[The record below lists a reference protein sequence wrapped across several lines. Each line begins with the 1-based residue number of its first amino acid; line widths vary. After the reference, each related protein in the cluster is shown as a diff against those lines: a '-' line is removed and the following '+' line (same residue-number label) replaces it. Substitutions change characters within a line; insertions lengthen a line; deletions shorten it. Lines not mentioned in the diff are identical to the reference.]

1 VAVLNRKGGPWKGG
15 YVSVGSRGRKTYVL
29 ERRVNGKRFH
39 VSTRCHDERAA
50 LRHLDRF
57 ESNPLAY
64 RPEGDEGGAPLHI
77 TSADLQRYITW
88 SREVKGNTREHA
100 REVNRYLTHWLA
112 DLGAADWRG
121 LKLGQLHAVLDK
133 RKTARAY
140 RIASLKAFFTWL
152 REVDGRVTTEQDT
165 TQDLATIQA
174 VPERQRHEKAVTKA
188 VVEQLL
194 GELVGNARDLLL
206 VKASTGFHTSEIRR
220 IISGELNAVLEELSE
235 PAAQATGCVAVVRF
249 IHKNGDKV
257 AKRIETRQLL
267 DALLRLRETGFSA
280 RRVNDAIKAA
290 CVRLKLEEF
299 TAGVLRHSWG
309 TWHLENGASIEA
321 IAAGYDHKSKRTTER
336 FYLKV
341 GVPKASVPAVTFD
354 VADPTVH

>member
-1 VAVLNRKGGPWKGG
+1 VAVLNRKGGVWKGG
-15 YVSVGSRGRKTYVL
+15 YISLGARDRKTFII
-29 ERRVNGKRFH
+29 ERRVNGQRFH

-64 RPEGDEGGAPLHI
+64 RPEGDESSAPLRI

-100 REVNRYLTHWLA
+100 REVNRYLTHWLE
-112 DLGAADWRG
+112 DLGAADWRA
-121 LKLGQLHAVLDK
+121 LKLGQLHTALDK

-140 RIASLKAFFTWL
+140 RIASLKAFFSWL
-152 REVDGRVTTEQDT
+152 REVDGRVTKEQDT
-165 TQDLATIQA
+165 TQDLASIQA
-174 VPERQRHEKAVTKA
+174 VPERQRREKAVPKA
-188 VVEQLL
+188 VVEKLIREID
-194 GELVGNARDLLL
+194 GSARDFLI
-206 VKASTGFHTSEIRR
+206 VKAATGFHTSEIGR
-220 IISGELNAVLEELSE
+220 IVRGEQGAAIEQLSE
-235 PAAQATGCVAVVRF
+235 AAAQATGCVAVVRF

-267 DALLRLRETGFSA
+267 DALLRLQQTGFSA

-290 CVRLKLEEF
+290 CKVLELDAF

-309 TWHLENGASIEA
+309 TWHLDAGASIEA

-341 GVPKASVPAVTFD
+341 GVPKASVPAVTFE
-354 VADPTVH
+354 VPEPTVH